1 MSAGAEKGITR
12 PTGYVEYQTQ
22 VMGDD
27 CREADKIQGAV
38 NELRAKVARDEPNLK
53 FYSMRAEYVTGG
65 DGIARVNLY
74 LGFEP
79 KRELAP
85 PLNPRNLN
93 EAPPPPIGSI
103 PDEAE
108 LGLPLGWK
116 EQQFKRGT

>member
-1 MSAGAEKGITR
+1 MSAGAERSIPR
-12 PTGYVEYQTQ
+12 PTGYTEYQTQ
-22 VMGDD
+22 IMGDETRNTD
-27 CREADKIQGAV
+27 YIHTAIEQ
-38 NELRAKVARDEPNLK
+38 LRAKVARDEPHLK
-53 FYSMRAEYVTGG
+53 YYSLRAEHTTGG
-65 DGIARVNLY
+65 DGVPRINIY
-74 LGFEP
+74 LGFVP
-79 KRELAP
+79 KHELAP